1 MEILKNLLIQEAA
14 NKTKGNKENTKAKKN
29 MAQGSEHQLLGRKR
43 KKETKT
49 QRVVIQV
56 NACG

>member
-14 NKTKGNKENTKAKKN
+14 NKTKENKENTKAKKKKKN

-43 KKETKT
+43 KKK
-49 QRVVIQV
+49 Q
-56 NACG
+56 NSKSC